1 MVKLSISQKDV
12 LVVIMDYLREHNM
25 LNSLIALEKESQVS
39 LFKYCKELTFLRN
52 LIVDGSWSDAEAFI
66 KTIFENLSGAE

>member
-25 LNSLIALEKESQVS
+25 LNSLIAIEKEPQVS

-52 LIVDGSWSDAEAFI
+52 LIIEASWSDAEAFI
-66 KTIFENLSGAE
+66 KTIFENLSGSD